1 MTATPAAGEAAA
13 AAAHH
18 SIIAQV
24 QAHTVG
30 LFAHSEGGPDA
41 ASDNTI
47 TLELRGH
54 RFVLQREELM
64 ALPESVLLCLFPNGV
79 FVDGQGNMVNNISGH
94 DIISIDFSP
103 SCLDYV
109 VDTFRAVSTTVAPS
123 PPSSPTASPPA
134 STTAIPPV
142 SPQRPASPL
151 TSSVSILALK
161 PAIIV
166 LQEDLDYYVIPPPTV
181 AHLNRTVPL
190 THSTTSQT
198 SPSHRFSKLLH
209 HHSITQSELENRP
222 GLTHSAILQ
231 LPEPYNPDWKD
242 EYIQELPTYADVV
255 RLKIGVGN
263 KLLAERGIFSA
274 LKRARQAIS
283 DAVPLSPGESLE
295 HAQAAGTAEKHL
307 LDMLCS
313 SGFHETDEWGIRER
327 EPNKTVIS
335 SLALVRLLATA
346 DPGTPTLQSS
356 SEQQHQ
362 PMAVNPMAQKLLLF
376 WRKPARK
383 CWWDQLVVKGI
394 EGFDPDVEVK
404 VHVRRMWTLE
414 LSVVG
419 VH

>member
-1 MTATPAAGEAAA
+1 MTATPAAGEATGGAA
-13 AAAHH
+13 VAHN

-30 LFAHSEGGPDA
+30 LFSHSDA
-41 ASDNTI
+41 AQAHDSTI

-54 RFVLQREELM
+54 RFVLQRDELM

-79 FVDGQGNMVNNISGH
+79 FVDGQGNMVNSISGR
-94 DIISIDFSP
+94 DVISVDFSP
-103 SCLDYV
+103 RCLDYV
-109 VDTFRAVSTTVAPS
+109 VDTFRAVSTTVIPS
-123 PPSSPTASPPA
+123 PPRSPVSSLPSSP
-134 STTAIPPV
+134 TAIPPV
-142 SPQRPASPL
+142 SPPRSASPL
-151 TSSVSILALK
+151 APSVSILALK

-166 LQEDLDYYVIPPPTV
+166 LQEDLDYYVIPPFTV
-181 AHLNRTVPL
+181 AHLNRPTTPL
-190 THSTTSQT
+190 NHSTTIQPPS
-198 SPSHRFSKLLH
+198 SHRFSKLLH
-209 HHSITQSELENRP
+209 HHQSALEHRP
-222 GLTHSAILQ
+222 DPNHSGILR
-231 LPEPYNPDWKD
+231 LPESYNPDRKD
-242 EYIQELPTYADVV
+242 EYIQEPPTYADVV

-263 KLLAERGIFSA
+263 KLLAERGIFCA
-274 LKRARQAIS
+274 LKRARQTTS
-283 DAVPLSPGESLE
+283 DIVSVNPGETLE

-335 SLALVRLLATA
+335 SLALVRLLATS

-362 PMAVNPMAQKLLLF
+362 HMAVNPMAQKLLLF

-394 EGFDPDVEVK
+394 EGFDPDVEVT

>member
-1 MTATPAAGEAAA
+1 MTATPATGEAAA

-30 LFAHSEGGPDA
+30 LFSHSDAPADA

-109 VDTFRAVSTTVAPS
+109 VDTFRAVSTTVTPS
-123 PPSSPTASPPA
+123 PPSSPTSSPPA
-134 STTAIPPV
+134 SATAIPPL
-142 SPQRPASPL
+142 A
-151 TSSVSILALK
+151 SSVSILALK

-166 LQEDLDYYVIPPPTV
+166 LQEDLDYYVIPPSTV

-222 GLTHSAILQ
+222 DLTHSAILQ
-231 LPEPYNPDWKD
+231 LPEPYNADWKD
-242 EYIQELPTYADVV
+242 EYIQEPPTYADVV

-283 DAVPLSPGESLE
+283 DAVPLSPGETLD

-356 SEQQHQ
+356 SEQHQ
-362 PMAVNPMAQKLLLF
+362 QMAVNPMAQKLLLF

>member
-1 MTATPAAGEAAA
+1 MTATPATGEAAA

-18 SIIAQV
+18 SIISQV
-24 QAHTVG
+24 QSNTVSP
-30 LFAHSEGGPDA
+30 FFHSDA
-41 ASDNTI
+41 AQDASSSNTI

-54 RFVLQREELM
+54 RFVMQREELM

-94 DIISIDFSP
+94 DIISVDFSP
-103 SCLDYV
+103 SCLEYV
-109 VDTFRAVSTTVAPS
+109 VGTFRAVSTTVTPS
-123 PPSSPTASPPA
+123 PPPSPIS
-134 STTAIPPV
+134 AIPTGAPAPTV
-142 SPQRPASPL
+142 SPLS
-151 TSSVSILALK
+151 SSVSILALR

-181 AHLNRTVPL
+181 AHLKRSAPL
-190 THSTTSQT
+190 THTTVNQS
-198 SPSHRFSKLLH
+198 SPSRRFSKLLH
-209 HHSITQSELENRP
+209 HHESERENRSD
-222 GLTHSAILQ
+222 LSHSAILS
-231 LPEPYNPDWKD
+231 LSEPYDPERKD
-242 EYIQELPTYADVV
+242 EYVHELPTYADVL
-255 RLKIGVGN
+255 RLKIAVGK

-274 LKRARQAIS
+274 LKRARQS
-283 DAVPLSPGESLE
+283 VSGVVPISPGESLE

-335 SLALVRLLATA
+335 SLALVRLLATS

-356 SEQQHQ
+356 SEQQNQ
-362 PMAVNPMAQKLLLF
+362 QMVVNPMAQKLLLF

-383 CWWDQLVVKGI
+383 CWWDQLIVKGI
-394 EGFDPDVEVK
+394 EGFAPEVEVK
-404 VHVRRMWTLE
+404 VHIRRMWTLE

>member
-1 MTATPAAGEAAA
+1 MTASPATGEAAAAA

-18 SIIAQV
+18 SIITQV
-24 QAHTVG
+24 QSHTANP
-30 LFAHSEGGPDA
+30 FFHSDA
-41 ASDNTI
+41 AQDASNNSTI

-54 RFVLQREELM
+54 RFVMQREELM
-64 ALPESVLLCLFPNGV
+64 ALPESLLLCLFPNGV

-94 DIISIDFSP
+94 DIISVDFSP
-103 SCLDYV
+103 GCLEYV
-109 VDTFRAVSTTVAPS
+109 VGTFRAVSTTVTPS
-123 PPSSPTASPPA
+123 PPSSPISAAGAGALAAT
-134 STTAIPPV
+134 V
-142 SPQRPASPL
+142 SPLS
-151 TSSVSILALK
+151 SSVSILALK

-166 LQEDLDYYVIPPPTV
+166 LQEDLDYYVIPPPTI
-181 AHLNRTVPL
+181 AHLKRSVPL
-190 THSTTSQT
+190 THATVNQT
-198 SPSHRFSKLLH
+198 SPSRRFSKLLH
-209 HHSITQSELENRP
+209 HHTISQSERENRSDLSP
-222 GLTHSAILQ
+222 SAILS
-231 LPEPYNPDWKD
+231 LSEPYNPERKD
-242 EYIQELPTYADVV
+242 EYVQELPTYADVL
-255 RLKIGVGN
+255 RLKIAVGK

-274 LKRARQAIS
+274 LKRARQAVS
-283 DAVPLSPGESLE
+283 GVVPISPGESLE

-335 SLALVRLLATA
+335 SLALVRLLATS
-346 DPGTPTLQSS
+346 DPETPTSQPS

-362 PMAVNPMAQKLLLF
+362 QMVVNPMAQKLLLF

-383 CWWDQLVVKGI
+383 CWWDQLIVKGI

-404 VHVRRMWTLE
+404 VHIRRMWTLE